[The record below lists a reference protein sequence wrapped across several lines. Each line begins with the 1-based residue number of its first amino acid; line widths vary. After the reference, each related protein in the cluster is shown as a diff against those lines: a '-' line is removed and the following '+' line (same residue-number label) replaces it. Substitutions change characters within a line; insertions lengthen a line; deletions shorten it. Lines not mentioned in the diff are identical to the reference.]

1 VSIFKVS
8 IVACN
13 PKNGGQI
20 TMPIAALVNTGSELT
35 WLPGEMLRGIGVEPQ
50 RRRTFPTSTYKTV
63 ERETGFVVLQ
73 ANGYETRE
81 EVVFAEPGDATLIGL
96 RALEGFGIVDSR
108 KDRFVAMETLAA
120 FSRHSLPAQ
129 LPAQTFYKAA

>member
-1 VSIFKVS
+1 MSIFKVS

-35 WLPGEMLRGIGVEPQ
+35 WLPGEMLRAIGIEPQ
-50 RRRTFPTSTYKTV
+50 RRRTFPTSTYRTV
-63 ERETGFVVLQ
+63 ERETGFVILQ

-81 EVVFAEPGDATLIGL
+81 EVVFAEPGDATLIGV
-96 RALEGFGIVDSR
+96 RALEGFGITLDSR
-108 KDRFVAMETLAA
+108 KDGFVAIDTLAA
-120 FSRHSLPAQ
+120 FSRHTLPV
-129 LPAQTFYKAA
+129 LTLKKAA